1 MYVLDTAG
9 SEGRDP
15 LDDFRHLQRELE
27 LYAPGI
33 SSRPSLI
40 IANKM
45 DQHCRRFIAP
55 WLSHYVRRIPCDVC
69 MHSDTV
75 FAIIGAEDNLSKLRH
90 STDLAVLPVR

>member
-45 DQHCRRFIAP
+45 DEHGRRSLLG
-55 WLSHYVRRIPCDVC
+55 LSDHLTNPIRCV
-69 MHSDTV
+69 
-75 FAIIGAEDNLSKLRH
+75 
-90 STDLAVLPVR
+90 LAF